1 MKIIFNKYHGTG
13 NDFIMIDNR
22 RSQVAGL
29 NTSIIENL
37 CNRHF
42 GIGADGLILI
52 EKDPAEDFRM
62 RYFNSDGREATMCG
76 NGGRCAVA
84 FAARLSVISKTGT
97 FSAADGVHR
106 ASTDN
111 GIVTLGMN
119 DTRLP
124 DDKGG
129 YLFLNTGSPHIV
141 IGTDDCEEIDVD
153 ARGREVRWSSLF
165 APEGVNVNFAR
176 QVKEGT
182 IKVRTYERGVEAETL
197 SCGTGVTAAAIASCY
212 GKGPGSYSVDIIT
225 RGGNLR
231 VGFTIGATGVTDIT
245 LTGEARFVFEG
256 IIDTTLL

>member
-22 RSQVAGL
+22 QSHFTGSDTV
-29 NTSIIENL
+29 IIEKM

-52 EKDPAEDFRM
+52 EQDPGEDFRM
-62 RYFNSDGREATMCG
+62 RYFNGDGREATMCG

-84 FAARLSVISKTGT
+84 FAARLSIISKKGT
-97 FSAADGVHR
+97 FSAADGVHH
-106 ASTDN
+106 ASTEN
-111 GIVTLGMN
+111 GIITLGMN
-119 DTRLP
+119 DTSLP
-124 DDKGG
+124 VKHGD

-141 IGTDDCEEIDVD
+141 VDTEDCEEIDVD
-153 ARGREVRWSSLF
+153 RWGRELRRSALF
-165 APEGVNVNFAR
+165 APEGVNVNFVQ

-212 GKGPGSYSVDIIT
+212 GKGPGSYTVDIIT

-231 VGFTIGATGVTDIT
+231 VGFIIGATGATDIT

-256 IIDTTLL
+256 IIDTSLL